1 MSACSIASIPQM
13 ANLHSCFKLLA
24 CCSEPKMS
32 GREAERCL
40 PYKRRDGGG
49 ADQLLSD
56 LSLGAMLQAMRLN
69 VLFLVQRVTFQHGF
83 STCCSAGGSQL
94 QGFPV
99 SRQHFDSCVTVSH
112 RSIWPSQLRPST
124 TGSVVTTKSL
134 VPGLSSAV
142 RCVLWV
148 SHWLSV
154 RIQPLLLRSLL
165 QCDNPVCGFID
176 TLNPLYVSPQSV
188 TLYGSSMLGGSV
200 PAGQPLEIEGAS
212 QPGLVTKNGLVLY
225 GTDGKPV
232 RFAGVILK

>member
-1 MSACSIASIPQM
+1 MASPPVAQLVAASCRASLSAFSI
-13 ANLHSCFKLLA
+13 L
-24 CCSEPKMS
+24 
-32 GREAERCL
+32 
-40 PYKRRDGGG
+40 
-49 ADQLLSD
+49 
-56 LSLGAMLQAMRLN
+56 
-69 VLFLVQRVTFQHGF
+69 T
-83 STCCSAGGSQL
+83 
-94 QGFPV
+94 PV
-99 SRQHFDSCVTVSH
+99 SLCPTGQSGPASRGHPQLDPWSRQSPWCLDCH
-112 RSIWPSQLRPST
+112 RRSGAFCGTQT
-124 TGSVVTTKSL
+124 
-134 VPGLSSAV
+134 
-142 RCVLWV
+142 